1 MPLELQ
7 EGEVMKAS
15 SLTEVAEELLAQAEN
30 SHSGRAAQ
38 TVYGG
43 HDRVLRQTVIALAA
57 GHELAEHESPGEA
70 TLQVLTG
77 RVRLTAGDDA
87 WEGTAGGLVAIPPA
101 RHALAAV
108 ERSVILLTVRLS
120 S

>member
-1 MPLELQ
+1 
-7 EGEVMKAS
+7 MKAS
-15 SLTEVAEELLAQAEN
+15 SLTEVAEQLLTQAEN
-30 SHSGRAAQ
+30 THSGRAAQ

-87 WEGTAGGLVAIPPA
+87 WEGTAGDLVVIPPA
-101 RHALAAV
+101 RHALTAV
-108 ERSVILLTVRLS
+108 ERSAILLTVRLS